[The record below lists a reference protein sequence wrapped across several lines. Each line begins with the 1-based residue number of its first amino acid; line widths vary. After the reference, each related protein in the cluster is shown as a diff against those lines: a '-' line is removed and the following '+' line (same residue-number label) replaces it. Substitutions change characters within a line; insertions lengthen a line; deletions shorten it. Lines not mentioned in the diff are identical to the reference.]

1 MRRYLAIVGWH
12 NAGKT
17 TVAEGLV
24 QEYRRRGARVAVIK
38 HSREGF
44 DIDHPGT
51 DTWRLAAAGAD
62 TVMIA
67 SKHGVAWLE
76 RPAREPSLEQ
86 LIARLDP
93 EIDIILAE
101 GFKHERC
108 PKIEVLRSITGTDPI
123 ASTEELL
130 AIVTDDVVDSR
141 PIRRFGFAD
150 VAALVDY
157 MAEQGFPAVD
167 GD

>member
-17 TVAEGLV
+17 MLAESLV

-51 DTWRLAAAGAD
+51 DTWRLTAAGAD

-67 SKHGVAWLE
+67 SRNGVAWIE
-76 RPAREPSLEQ
+76 RPEVEPGLAQ
-86 LIARLDP
+86 LVARLDP

-108 PKIEVLRSITGTDPI
+108 PKIEVLRSITGTEPI
-123 ASTEELL
+123 ASTDELL
-130 AIVTDDVVDSR
+130 AIVTDDVADTRAVR
-141 PIRRFGFAD
+141 HFGFAD
-150 VAALVDY
+150 VFALVDY
-157 MAEQGFPAVD
+157 LAEQGFAAPD